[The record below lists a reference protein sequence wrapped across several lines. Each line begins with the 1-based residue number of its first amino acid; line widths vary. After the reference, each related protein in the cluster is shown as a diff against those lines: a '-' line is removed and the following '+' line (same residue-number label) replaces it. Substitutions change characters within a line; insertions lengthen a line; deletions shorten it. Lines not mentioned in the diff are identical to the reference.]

1 MLNAFFA
8 FVADASS
15 PRQFGPQDLRVA
27 AAVLLMHV
35 VDADGRASP
44 AERDRLRSLL
54 RERFALDD
62 ASVRQLL
69 DVAARRDRE
78 ALDSGEF
85 ALQLA
90 RALDPDARRGVVAM
104 LWEIARADGRVSEV
118 EESAIWRVARLL
130 DVLDPKSF
138 AEEALRGE
146 DDGAR

>member
-1 MLNAFFA
+1 MLNALIA
-8 FVADASS
+8 FVADGSS

-35 VDADGRASP
+35 VDVDGRASP

-54 RERFALDD
+54 RERFALDA
-62 ASVRQLL
+62 ASVRKLL

-85 ALQLA
+85 ALQLS
-90 RALDPDARRGVVAM
+90 RALDPAARRGVVAM

-130 DVLDPKSF
+130 DALDPKSF
-138 AEEALRGE
+138 AEEAMRGA
-146 DDGAR
+146 DDASS